1 MSRKWQ
7 VGIFGT
13 FDVANYGDL
22 LFPILAEAELTR
34 RLGPITLHRFSYH
47 GKAETEWPYA
57 VTSVTQLPDIAAQLD
72 GVLIGG
78 GFIIRFDKVVATDYY
93 PPDASIHHPTGY
105 WLTPAL
111 IALQH
116 GVPLIWNAPGMH
128 CNDIP
133 PWAAPLVKLT
143 LDHSPHIRVRDA
155 LSQAV
160 LARVSETASVQVLPD
175 TAFGLPR
182 LLDPQSPSA
191 EFLALR
197 ASADL
202 TKPYVV
208 VHAMW
213 GLDSFLAMWRTHAA
227 LFEDLQLLLLPI
239 GPVLGDHPSVLG
251 DDLERSR
258 CLPYWPTP
266 LLLAEVIAHA
276 EGVIGHSY
284 HLAISSL
291 VFGVPI
297 FCSADLGTGKYTALP
312 SHGRIFQLRR
322 DQAIDPQ
329 WFRAQLGKQP
339 ISAVTAS
346 AMEQVDAHWDRV
358 AELVR
363 EGRRPTPPALNRYW
377 QGLPGVL
384 EDLYIESQRQAVE
397 RGVFEDLYVESQRQ
411 AVERG
416 VFEDL
421 YIESQRQAAERQ
433 AEHEHHQQ
441 ALEKLYRS
449 NSFKLTAPLR
459 HARRTLQKWLG
470 ALRHD

>member
-1 MSRKWQ
+1 MSRAWQ

-47 GKAETEWPYA
+47 GKTMPEWPYE
-57 VTSVTQLPDIAAQLD
+57 VTSVTRLPDIASQLD
-72 GVLIGG
+72 GALIGG
-78 GFIIRFDKVVATDYY
+78 GFIVRFDKVVATGYY

-155 LSQAV
+155 LSQAALV
-160 LARVSETASVQVLPD
+160 RVSETAPVEVLPD

-182 LLDPQSPSA
+182 LIEPQSPSA

-202 TKPYVV
+202 TKPYLV

-213 GLDSFLAMWRTHAA
+213 GLDSFLALWRTHAD

-251 DDLERSR
+251 DDLEHSR
-258 CLPYWPTP
+258 CLPYWPNP
-266 LLLAEVIAHA
+266 LLLAEVLAHA

-284 HLAISSL
+284 HLAITSL

-322 DQAIDPQ
+322 DEAIDPQ
-329 WFRAQLGKQP
+329 WFRARLGRQP

-346 AMEQVDAHWDRV
+346 AVEQVDAHWDRV
-358 AELVR
+358 ADLIR
-363 EGRRPTPPALNRYW
+363 EGRRATAPVLNRYW
-377 QGLPGVL
+377 QALP
-384 EDLYIESQRQAVE
+384 
-397 RGVFEDLYVESQRQ
+397 GVFEDLYSEM
-411 AVERG
+411 
-416 VFEDL
+416 
-421 YIESQRQAAERQ
+421 QRQAAERQ
-433 AEHEHHQQ
+433 TEHEHHQQ
-441 ALEKLYRS
+441 ALEKLYQS

>member
-1 MSRKWQ
+1 MSRAWQ

-22 LFPILAEAELTR
+22 LFPIIAEVELTR
-34 RLGPITLHRFSYH
+34 RLGAVKLHRFSYH
-47 GKAETEWPYA
+47 AKTPPEWPYE
-57 VTSVTQLPDIAAQLD
+57 VTSLTALPDIAGELD

-78 GFIIRFDKVVATDYY
+78 GFIIRFDKVVATGYY

-116 GVPLIWNAPGMH
+116 AIPLIWNAPGMH
-128 CNDIP
+128 CNEIP
-133 PWAAPLVKLT
+133 SWAVPLVKLS

-155 LSQAV
+155 LSQSA
-160 LARVSETASVQVLPD
+160 LAQVSPTAQVEVLPD
-175 TAFGLPR
+175 TAFGLAR
-182 LLDPQSPSA
+182 LLDVQAPSA
-191 EFLALR
+191 AFLALR
-197 ASADL
+197 ASAGL
-202 TKPYVV
+202 TQPYLV

-213 GLDSFLAMWRTHAA
+213 GLDSFLHLWRTHAG

-239 GPVLGDHPSVLG
+239 GPVLGDHESVLG
-251 DDLERSR
+251 EGLERSR
-258 CLPYWPTP
+258 CLPFWPDP
-266 LLLAEVIAHA
+266 LLLAELLAHA

-312 SHGRIFQLRR
+312 SHGRIFQIRR
-322 DQAIDPQ
+322 DQPIEPQ
-329 WFRAQLGKQP
+329 WFRAQLGRQP
-339 ISAVTAS
+339 LSQVTAH
-346 AMEQVDAHWDRV
+346 ATEQLDAHWDRV
-358 AELVR
+358 AELIR
-363 EGRRPTPPALNRYW
+363 EGPRSTPAALNRYW

-384 EDLYIESQRQAVE
+384 EDLHAQVQHQV
-397 RGVFEDLYVESQRQ
+397 
-411 AVERG
+411 
-416 VFEDL
+416 
-421 YIESQRQAAERQ
+421 AERQ
-433 AEHEHHQQ
+433 SDHAQHQH
-441 ALEKLYRS
+441 ALEALYRS

-459 HARRTLQKWLG
+459 HIRRTLTKWLG